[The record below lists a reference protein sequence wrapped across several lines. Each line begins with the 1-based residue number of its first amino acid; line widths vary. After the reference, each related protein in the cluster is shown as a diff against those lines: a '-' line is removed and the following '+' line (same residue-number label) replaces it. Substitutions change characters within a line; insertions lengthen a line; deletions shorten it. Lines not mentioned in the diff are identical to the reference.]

1 LPAAGNAGRRA
12 RSKWAAEAS
21 PTRL

>member
-12 RSKWAAEAS
+12 RSKWDAEAS